1 MKHLIEEQLVLYYYG
16 EAEEE
21 SSIEEHLTSCD
32 PCRADF
38 QELKRVLAAVD
49 TLPVPERSADYG
61 SEVWNRLRPQL
72 RARSLFRWPTFLRPQ
87 RLAWAG
93 AMAAVVMAAF
103 LLGRFWPR
111 QEAPMAEQ
119 KVPAQMMPAQIRERV
134 LLASVADHLERS
146 QMILLD
152 LSNLAGDREVDISAD
167 QAWAQELLAEN
178 RIYRQSAVKSGE
190 VGMASVLEDLERILL
205 EIANS
210 PSRISSA
217 ELGEIRQRIEA
228 QGIIFKIRV
237 IGASMRQKQAEAAR
251 ELARRSS

>member
-1 MKHLIEEQLVLYYYG
+1 
-16 EAEEE
+16 
-21 SSIEEHLTSCD
+21 
-32 PCRADF
+32 
-38 QELKRVLAAVD
+38 
-49 TLPVPERSADYG
+49 
-61 SEVWNRLRPQL
+61 
-72 RARSLFRWPTFLRPQ
+72 
-87 RLAWAG
+87 
-93 AMAAVVMAAF
+93 MAAVVMAAF